1 MKIIIIGAGELG
13 QMLAE
18 KLRSLEAN
26 DVTVVDSSEEVIG
39 IFRQG
44 KHEVFLFHL
53 HMLIFNGNGLCTL
66 KRAHGLLRK
75 LVHVHTDPSL
85 KAFDFL

>member
-1 MKIIIIGAGELG
+1 MTKAQFIEELKARLSFLPDEELG
-13 QMLAE
+13 DQLARV
-18 KLRSLEAN
+18 L
-26 DVTVVDSSEEVIG
+26 G
-39 IFRQG
+39 QG
-44 KHEVFLFHL
+44 EHQVLLLHV
-53 HMLIFNGNGLCTL
+53 HMLIFNGNGLSTL